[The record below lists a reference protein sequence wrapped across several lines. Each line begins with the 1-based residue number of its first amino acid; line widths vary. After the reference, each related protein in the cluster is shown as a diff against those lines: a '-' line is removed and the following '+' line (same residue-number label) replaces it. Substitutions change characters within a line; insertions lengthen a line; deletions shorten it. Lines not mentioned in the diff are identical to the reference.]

1 MDDRL
6 MRQVSA
12 KRKTEDVVESKKFYH
27 NKSQQRLS
35 KIITTKI
42 RTAFIG
48 AICSIEESEFGE
60 LFGFGKKNAELT
72 PNQKEWLRVWQKLRT
87 KILNNGN
94 AQIRASEAEISQYD
108 ISWNRY
114 HNVLEVKDGG
124 SKE

>member
-1 MDDRL
+1 
-6 MRQVSA
+6 MRSVSK
-12 KRKTEDVVESKKFYH
+12 KRKTEDVIESKKFYQ

-48 AICSIEESEFGE
+48 AICGIEESEFGD
-60 LFGFGKKNAELT
+60 LFGFGKAYGELT
-72 PNQKEWLRVWQKLRT
+72 ANQREWLHVWQKLRT

-94 AQIRASEAEISQYD
+94 AQIRASEAEISEYD

-114 HNVLEVKDGG
+114 HNVMEVKDVG
-124 SKE
+124 SQDKQT